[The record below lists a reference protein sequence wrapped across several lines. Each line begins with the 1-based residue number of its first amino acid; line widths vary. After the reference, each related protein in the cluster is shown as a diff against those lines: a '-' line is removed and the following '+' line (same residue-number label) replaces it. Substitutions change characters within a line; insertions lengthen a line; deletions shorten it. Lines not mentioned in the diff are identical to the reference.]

1 MKKQINFCKRTL
13 IKGLAFSAID
23 LREERA
29 SLFTAV
35 EVRPEGAGAKAAADP
50 IKRRE
55 SFMVVVL
62 TRRGSIV
69 PSEGEMRV
77 PVQSKQVEHE
87 MGKSL

>member
-29 SLFTAV
+29 SPEFTAV

-55 SFMVVVL
+55 SFMVV
-62 TRRGSIV
+62 GSIDKTRCIV
-69 PSEGEMRV
+69 NREMRV
-77 PVQSKQVEHE
+77 PFQKLAS
-87 MGKSL
+87 

>member
-1 MKKQINFCKRTL
+1 MHTL

-23 LREERA
+23 LRSSMPE
-29 SLFTAV
+29 FTAV

-55 SFMVVVL
+55 SFMVVL